1 MRARGRTGTEGEGDS
16 GRQQQVAHGQLSTNQ
31 SPSSLYNYICR
42 IFYFSFYFSSFFFTC
57 VDPFSFSHNLSKITL
72 TGDMSL
78 LLFFS
83 YSRIRVLYMHAAFD
97 SLNCAR
103 YPAHGLRNQSIR
115 KNLRCCSCAHS
126 LSLSSS
132 SLLLFWAVFRKRSA
146 LCLNVRI

>member
-1 MRARGRTGTEGEGDS
+1 MNLVRYHGVTLKTMCTYIIIYEITTW
-16 GRQQQVAHGQLSTNQ
+16 QV
-31 SPSSLYNYICR
+31 
-42 IFYFSFYFSSFFFTC
+42 SFLRHSYEDLSSFFFTC